1 MAVIHACCPCTF
13 GSLHQSAAHIRYSCS
28 SLGPLHFKGLAS
40 CVCRHC
46 LTCKARHRQAEVLAV
61 LPRQLLALCLHKG
74 LAARIIAQQAAAAAD
89 CFYGLIESLKRDS
102 CQALCATVPVCAV
115 AGLPVMGSAAE
126 CQQDQVECCLSSPA
140 MLSCQL
146 VLPACSSAA
155 CVKELTIQQL
165 GQEAVPAILSTCH
178 RCTGASSGELGPT
191 VLKFSRHVTS

>member
-1 MAVIHACCPCTF
+1 M
-13 GSLHQSAAHIRYSCS
+13 
-28 SLGPLHFKGLAS
+28 
-40 CVCRHC
+40 
-46 LTCKARHRQAEVLAV
+46 

-89 CFYGLIESLKRDS
+89 CFYGLTESLKRDS

-126 CQQDQVECCLSSPA
+126 CQHDQVECCLSSPA

-155 CVKELTIQQL
+155 CVKELTVQQL

-178 RCTGASSGELGPT
+178 RCTGASSGETWSDRLEVQPT
-191 VLKFSRHVTS
+191 CNVMMTLFFRAGEPKAGGMSALMHAKRPVMQELWQLHLLEVKGQ